1 MVTRAA
7 VPATML
13 ATMLALGAAACG
25 SDADSA
31 SVPGTQ
37 APEPAAAADLAPSQ
51 TAASTVA
58 APDVPPPC
66 DLDDLHW
73 VAEPPTRADA
83 LFVVRVRNA
92 GEIECELDVSQSEV
106 ADPAMEPDVWLAPGA
121 TGELTVV
128 DTAPGCTEP
137 DIDPWVELVAN
148 GTPVVV
154 PLDTVELAP
163 WCQPS
168 AIAIYVV

>member
-66 DLDDLHW
+66 D
-73 VAEPPTRADA
+73 
-83 LFVVRVRNA
+83 
-92 GEIECELDVSQSEV
+92 LDVSQSEV

>member
-1 MVTRAA
+1 MVTRAG
-7 VPATML
+7 VL
-13 ATMLALGAAACG
+13 ATMLALTATACG

-31 SVPGTQ
+31 SVAGTR
-37 APEPAAAADLAPSQ
+37 PSEPTAASDLAPSQ

-66 DLDDLHW
+66 DVDDLRW
-73 VAEPPTRADA
+73 VAEPPTGADA
-83 LFVVRVRNA
+83 LFVVRMRNT
-92 GEIECELDVSQSEV
+92 GEIECELDVSESEI

-121 TGELTVV
+121 IGELTVV

-137 DIDPWVELVAN
+137 SIDPSVELVAN

-154 PLDTVELAP
+154 PLDTLELAP
-163 WCQPS
+163 TCRLT